1 MADLI
6 FRHLAGADGEGVY
19 KNGKTGFSVSYF
31 KKKEIDSRY
40 PSGGYTVVG
49 QIGKG
54 KREIGNLQSDD
65 GQTEKVYAATK
76 MPHTAVVGYIETEAD
91 KFIAIVKDRLL
102 LWLLFALLIA
112 ALIIGLIFLLKAVI
126 PTGGDGGTTTPPA
139 GVIDQNAVL
148 GEGEIS
154 IPDKTKTRGRQIKVY
169 GIPELPLA
177 ANTKEQSFVFSN
189 PEENPC
195 FFVIE
200 IELSDTGEVIYTSNL
215 LPPGYS
221 ISKFTLN
228 RELAAG
234 TYPATIHVKTYSFDI
249 VQRKLN
255 NMDLKT
261 TIVVS

>member
-1 MADLI
+1 MADLT
-6 FRHLAGADGEGVY
+6 FRHLAGAVGEGVY
-19 KNGKTGFSVSYF
+19 KNSHSGFTVPYF
-31 KKKEIDSRY
+31 KKKEIESRY
-40 PSGGYTVVG
+40 PSGGYMVVG

-54 KREIGNLQSDD
+54 KREIGNLLSDD
-65 GQTEKVYAATK
+65 GNSEKVYAATK
-76 MPHTAVVGYIETEAD
+76 MPHSAVVGYIEVEAD
-91 KFIAIVKDRLL
+91 KFIAIVRDRLL

-126 PTGGDGGTTTPPA
+126 PTGGSGGETTAPA

-148 GEGEIS
+148 GEGELS
-154 IPDKTKTRGRQIKVY
+154 IPDKTNTKGRQIKVN
-169 GIPELPLA
+169 GIPELTLA
-177 ANTKEQSFVFSN
+177 ANTKEQDFVFSN

-195 FFVIE
+195 YFVIE
-200 IELSDTGEVIYTSNL
+200 IELSNSGEVIYTSNL

-221 ISKFTLN
+221 ISHFTLN

-234 TYPATIHVKTYSFDI
+234 TYPAVIHVKTYSFDKE
-249 VQRKLN
+249 QRKLN

>member
-40 PSGGYTVVG
+40 PSGGYMVVG

-112 ALIIGLIFLLKAVI
+112 ALIIGLIFLLKSVKILNDINKLDDAQLAI
-126 PTGGDGGTTTPPA
+126 LDSFIQYLLGTQP
-139 GVIDQNAVL
+139 
-148 GEGEIS
+148 
-154 IPDKTKTRGRQIKVY
+154 
-169 GIPELPLA
+169 
-177 ANTKEQSFVFSN
+177 
-189 PEENPC
+189 
-195 FFVIE
+195 
-200 IELSDTGEVIYTSNL
+200 
-215 LPPGYS
+215 
-221 ISKFTLN
+221 
-228 RELAAG
+228 
-234 TYPATIHVKTYSFDI
+234 
-249 VQRKLN
+249 
-255 NMDLKT
+255 
-261 TIVVS
+261 

>member
-1 MADLI
+1 MARAFTKTAKPASRFLI
-6 FRHLAGADGEGVY
+6 SKRKKSTRTITGGGGGGGGAG
-19 KNGKTGFSVSYF
+19 
-31 KKKEIDSRY
+31 
-40 PSGGYTVVG
+40 GGG
-49 QIGKG
+49 AGG
-54 KREIGNLQSDD
+54 G
-65 GQTEKVYAATK
+65 G
-76 MPHTAVVGYIETEAD
+76 G
-91 KFIAIVKDRLL
+91 LL
-102 LWLLFALLIA
+102 RWLLFALLIA
-112 ALIIGLIFLLKAVI
+112 ALIIGLIFLLKSVI

-154 IPDKTKTRGRQIKVY
+154 IPDTTKTRGRQIKVY

-221 ISKFTLN
+221 ISKLTLT
-228 RELAAG
+228 RALAAG
-234 TYPATIHVKTYSFDI
+234 TYPATIHVKTYSFDKE
-249 VQRKLN
+249 QRKLN

>member
-40 PSGGYTVVG
+40 PSGGYMVVG

-126 PTGGDGGTTTPPA
+126 PTGGDGGTTTPPRRRNRPKCRI
-139 GVIDQNAVL
+139 G
-148 GEGEIS
+148 
-154 IPDKTKTRGRQIKVY
+154 RGR
-169 GIPELPLA
+169 
-177 ANTKEQSFVFSN
+177 
-189 PEENPC
+189 
-195 FFVIE
+195 
-200 IELSDTGEVIYTSNL
+200 NL
-215 LPPGYS
+215 DS
-221 ISKFTLN
+221 
-228 RELAAG
+228 R
-234 TYPATIHVKTYSFDI
+234 
-249 VQRKLN
+249 
-255 NMDLKT
+255 
-261 TIVVS
+261 

>member
-1 MADLI
+1 
-6 FRHLAGADGEGVY
+6 
-19 KNGKTGFSVSYF
+19 
-31 KKKEIDSRY
+31 
-40 PSGGYTVVG
+40 
-49 QIGKG
+49 
-54 KREIGNLQSDD
+54 
-65 GQTEKVYAATK
+65 

-112 ALIIGLIFLLKAVI
+112 ALIIGLIFLLKSVI

-221 ISKFTLN
+221 MSKFTLN
-228 RELAAG
+228 RELAAKA
-234 TYPATIHVKTYSFDI
+234 YPATIHVKTYSFDKE
-249 VQRKLN
+249 QRKLN

>member
-6 FRHLAGADGEGVY
+6 FRHLTGADGEGVY

-40 PSGGYTVVG
+40 PSGGYMVVG

-54 KREIGNLQSDD
+54 KREIGDLQSDD

-126 PTGGDGGTTTPPA
+126 PTGGDGGTTTPPRRRNRPKCRI
-139 GVIDQNAVL
+139 G
-148 GEGEIS
+148 
-154 IPDKTKTRGRQIKVY
+154 RGR
-169 GIPELPLA
+169 
-177 ANTKEQSFVFSN
+177 
-189 PEENPC
+189 
-195 FFVIE
+195 
-200 IELSDTGEVIYTSNL
+200 NL
-215 LPPGYS
+215 DS
-221 ISKFTLN
+221 
-228 RELAAG
+228 R
-234 TYPATIHVKTYSFDI
+234 
-249 VQRKLN
+249 
-255 NMDLKT
+255 
-261 TIVVS
+261 

>member
-1 MADLI
+1 MAFVCAFDSGTYN
-6 FRHLAGADGEGVY
+6 R
-19 KNGKTGFSVSYF
+19 SYIPF
-31 KKKEIDSRY
+31 KVRY
-40 PSGGYTVVG
+40 T
-49 QIGKG
+49 
-54 KREIGNLQSDD
+54 
-65 GQTEKVYAATK
+65 
-76 MPHTAVVGYIETEAD
+76 
-91 KFIAIVKDRLL
+91 DRRQ
-102 LWLLFALLIA
+102 WHNHNA
-112 ALIIGLIFLLKAVI
+112 
-126 PTGGDGGTTTPPA
+126 PA
-139 GVIDQNAVL
+139 GVIDQNAIL

-154 IPDKTKTRGRQIKVY
+154 VPDKTKTRGRQIKVY

-234 TYPATIHVKTYSFDI
+234 TYPATIHVKTYSFDKE
-249 VQRKLN
+249 QRKLN

>member
-40 PSGGYTVVG
+40 PSGGYMVVG

-112 ALIIGLIFLLKAVI
+112 ALIIGLIFLFKGRY
-126 PTGGDGGTTTPPA
+126 TDRRRWRNH
-139 GVIDQNAVL
+139 NAPRRRNRPKCRF
-148 GEGEIS
+148 G
-154 IPDKTKTRGRQIKVY
+154 RGR
-169 GIPELPLA
+169 
-177 ANTKEQSFVFSN
+177 
-189 PEENPC
+189 
-195 FFVIE
+195 
-200 IELSDTGEVIYTSNL
+200 NL
-215 LPPGYS
+215 DS
-221 ISKFTLN
+221 
-228 RELAAG
+228 R
-234 TYPATIHVKTYSFDI
+234 
-249 VQRKLN
+249 
-255 NMDLKT
+255 
-261 TIVVS
+261 